1 MVMAMRAITSVDR
14 SFGWLGRF
22 PLAVDLA
29 DTVRVVGDQEVELLE
44 DDAALEVWIAAEL
57 PRYPRVMA
65 ARGRLE
71 EVCDLRDL
79 VRRLLAARTRRESLH
94 EPDIQAINDIS
105 ARSPS
110 FPVLSTNGGHEIVEV
125 NDDEFDL
132 FAAEVA
138 RSLIEVISEDSSRV
152 ARCHAPRCGMFFVPM
167 NPRQRWC
174 SPECGNRARVAR
186 HATRVARERLPDSSP
201 GDSEELSSG

>member
-1 MVMAMRAITSVDR
+1 MVMRGITSVDR
-14 SFGWLGRF
+14 TFGWLGRF

-29 DTVRVVGDQEVELLE
+29 DTVRLVGGQEVELLE
-44 DDAALEVWIAAEL
+44 SDATLEVWIAAEL
-57 PRYPRVMA
+57 ARYPRVMA

-71 EVCDLRDL
+71 EVRDLRDL
-79 VRRLLAARTRRESLH
+79 VRRLLTARTRGESLH
-94 EPDIQAINDIS
+94 ESDIQAINDVS

-110 FPVLSTNGGHEIVEV
+110 FPVLSTDGGHGIVEV
-125 NDDEFDL
+125 NDDDFDL

-138 RSLIEVISEDSSRV
+138 RSLIEIMSEDSSRV
-152 ARCHAPRCGMFFVPM
+152 AGCNAPRCGMFFVRV

-186 HATRVARERLPDSSP
+186 HATRVARERSSDP
-201 GDSEELSSG
+201 EPRDSEELSSG